1 MQTTSIVAFSLTE
14 SNAVL
19 QVYFVF
25 CQVYFVFRHNLKILF
40 ISCAAFRDNPPFVFM
55 L

>member
-1 MQTTSIVAFSLTE
+1 MQTTSVFAFSVTE

-25 CQVYFVFRHNLKILF
+25 CHNLKILF
-40 ISCAAFRDNPPFVFM
+40 ISGAAFRDNPPFVFV